1 MKKLV
6 SLVAILLLIIFLV
19 VFVRDWR
26 ANTSSVV
33 RHKVYIFNTMS
44 GPNHLEYHPGDQW
57 TLNFKRMRGQDS
69 SEITPT
75 QITITAQLIG
85 ISSSSS
91 SAKVF
96 DITSGPVIVSMPPI
110 KTNDWTTTDCT
121 RVFQLPKNLAPGDY
135 NFVQTIR
142 YQGNGASSGSSG
154 SGIIHVVS

>member
-44 GPNHLEYHPGDQW
+44 GPDHLEYHPGDQW
-57 TLNFKRMRGQDS
+57 TLNFKRGRGQNS
-69 SEITPT
+69 SETVPT

-85 ISSSSS
+85 ISP
-91 SAKVF
+91 SAKVY

-110 KTNDWTTTDCT
+110 KTNDWTTTDYT
-121 RVFQLPKNLAPGDY
+121 RVFQLPKNLAPGTY

-142 YQGNGASSGSSG
+142 YQGKGGGSLSSET
-154 SGIIHVVS
+154 GIIHVVS